1 MWVVFHVG
9 CSSSGLFFMR
19 VVLHVVGIHVARTHL
34 RDVND
39 VLVPSTRGHTAG
51 FHVRVIHVVW

>member
-1 MWVVFHVG
+1 
-9 CSSSGLFFMR
+9 MR

-51 FHVRVIHVVW
+51 LHVRVIHVVW